1 MIRITYYK
9 LNKRLD
15 NESFNSLLQTVPPNL
30 QNKILRFR
38 NWQDAERS
46 LVGNILLMKAMQAIG
61 RSDSLADLKYSEFQK
76 PYFDDSISFNISHSG
91 LYVICAI
98 SDTIQVGVDVEE
110 ITRIPIDDFTN
121 LFANSEWEGVLNSQD
136 KFHAFFTLWTKKE
149 AFLKAVGCGLSQPL
163 NEVVITDDKIKW
175 ENKDW
180 FLHEVKL
187 DEQHIAYICC
197 DTISPGLDLQEI
209 YL

>member
-1 MIRITYYK
+1 M
-9 LNKRLD
+9 D
-15 NESFNSLLQTVPPNL
+15 NASFNGLLQTLPVYL

-46 LVGNILLMKAMQAIG
+46 LAGNMLLMKALQAMG
-61 RSDSLADLKYSEFQK
+61 RKDSLADLKYTEFQK
-76 PYFDDSISFNISHSG
+76 PYFDDLISFNISHSG

-98 SDTIQVGVDVEE
+98 SDTMQVGVDVEE
-110 ITRIPIDDFTN
+110 ITRIAIDDFTN
-121 LFANSEWEGVLNSQD
+121 LFANSEWEAVLNSQD
-136 KFHAFFTLWTKKE
+136 KFQAFFTLWTKKE

-163 NEVVITDDKIKW
+163 NEVVIINDKIKW

-187 DEQHIAYICC
+187 DEHHIAYICC
-197 DTISPGLDLQEI
+197 DTTSPRVDLQEI